1 MRRKEHLNVGFLTG
15 MICSVAYLLNQPK
28 EKKGLELIDFRNI
41 LIIMGGSTFGSLLPD
56 VIEPATNPNH
66 RSIFHSV
73 LFGSILTG
81 NLIHNRNAKPDYIL
95 KMAINSIS
103 AGYISHLVTDS
114 TTPMGL
120 PIVK

>member
-15 MICSVAYLLNQPK
+15 MIYSVAYLLNQPK
-28 EKKGLELIDFRNI
+28 EKNGFDWIDFRNI
-41 LIIMGGSTFGSLLPD
+41 LIITGGSTFGSLLPD
-56 VIEPATNPNH
+56 MIEPATNPNH

-81 NLIHNRNAKPDYIL
+81 NLIHNRNAKPDDIL
-95 KMAINSIS
+95 KMVINSIS
-103 AGYISHLVTDS
+103 AGYLSHLVIDS
-114 TTPMGL
+114 TTPRGL